1 MPTSPLLLNRS
12 CSVDAFPMSP
22 EGTHSGGE
30 PRQCSSSVGSNSSAA
45 SGMLSNSYTDFID
58 HMSPASDGG
67 DRLSFS
73 DGFPFRQTPPAF
85 WSDVESPTV
94 SPQPRRLSLMQ
105 KVKKAAGMGG
115 PAAVVTLPDKDGMT
129 CYNPRPGS
137 HLNDG
142 AARNGGLARW
152 ERHLLSADDEWC
164 KLCKEKR
171 TRRPMFCGEQDF
183 V

>member
-1 MPTSPLLLNRS
+1 MKKAKIHGALQDRLQILDRER
-12 CSVDAFPMSP
+12 AHGWK
-22 EGTHSGGE
+22 EREHARGE
-30 PRQCSSSVGSNSSAA
+30 AKQAQVSLEVLQADGRAEEVAA
-45 SGMLSNSYTDFID
+45 GLE
-58 HMSPASDGG
+58 HASDGG